1 MSTTEVIE
9 KKSFWASKTFWVNI
23 LSALGIT
30 VQTKT
35 GFLIDPATQALGL
48 TVVNTVLRSVTKS
61 PINWS

>member
-1 MSTTEVIE
+1 MSTTEVVE

-23 LSALGIT
+23 LSALGLV
-30 VQTKT
+30 VQTQT